1 MNQKI
6 KTAPKWEHSI
16 EQRKSIQYLQY
27 NALQH
32 TGDFKALSKDSV
44 NAIRQHCKT
53 SPDN

>member
-6 KTAPKWEHSI
+6 KTVPKRELSI
-16 EQRKSIQYLQY
+16 EQRNSIQYLQY

-32 TGDFKALSKDSV
+32 TGDFKALSKHSV
-44 NAIRQHCKT
+44 NAVHQHCKT